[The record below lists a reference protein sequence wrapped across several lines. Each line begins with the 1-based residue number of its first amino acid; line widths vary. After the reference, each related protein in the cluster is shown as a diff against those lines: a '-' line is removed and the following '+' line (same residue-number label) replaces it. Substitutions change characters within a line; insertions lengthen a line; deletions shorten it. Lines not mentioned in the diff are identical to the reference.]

1 MADQDHPP
9 GTSIPG
15 GFRDLTSPLFRRAPS
30 PTGSPA
36 LTQHF
41 AHRIP
46 DDYAAEPLKWLQP
59 VEAFLNDL
67 HARLREPDIKDYAPN
82 RVPIS
87 QDLSRRYRT
96 ARLHFSW
103 RSIPVTLGIEVN
115 REYLTTSAVMDL
127 SGWNV
132 DENDPVAIKL
142 NSAIHDFNRIARARN
157 NKIETGQ
164 RIESSEDRSNLGTP
178 HEVIF
183 TDTWEMFCGEILK
196 IPLEKI
202 GSGLGER
209 FAAGRGFVVSLADE
223 DPKNFILLPGHRTG
237 INRADPG
244 RAFHEDK
251 HEDFRCVHTVLPLLR
266 AGRDAFDLEYS
277 ASQLDGNCLYL
288 SALGAKPPE
297 PPVVP
302 MATFLLLATHPN
314 PHQLGWMVDRF
325 NDLGVVRRA
334 GLFDLPQLVKADSAL
349 RQIEPELE
357 KTRVERA
364 RKDGQDIATAQFT
377 KDDLSVAY
385 ASLDKA
391 ARGGDGEDR
400 IQGGLPD
407 RVSQSA
413 NYWEQFNQMLGDLRI
428 KPVGD
433 FRVYSE
439 LANRRIGDTYGA
451 IAAIGE
457 YYHELRRKTS
467 GYSRHLTS
475 IELRDLQVEMS
486 THIQTIA
493 GLHATITELTK
504 ASVDQA
510 EKIDEQTTASK
521 DLLQNAE
528 KGFFLVLFPYY
539 VSHVL
544 SEVAN
549 KFHLAQKFP
558 EIERLFDIEKSI
570 LCFSILSGA
579 AFVLDSWLKAKFNAT
594 FRSERACISL
604 ALVVAVIVVTAGL
617 SALLTEHQIAAD

>member
-1 MADQDHPP
+1 MADQNNLRGP
-9 GTSIPG
+9 SIPG
-15 GFRDLTSPLFRRAPS
+15 GFRDQTSLLFRRAP
-30 PTGSPA
+30 PPAGSPA

-46 DDYAAEPLKWLQP
+46 DAYAAEPLRWLHP
-59 VEAFLNDL
+59 VEGFLNDL
-67 HARLREPDIKDYAPN
+67 HTRLTEPDIKNYVPN
-82 RVPIS
+82 RLPIS
-87 QDLSRRYRT
+87 RDISRRYRT
-96 ARLHFSW
+96 ARIRFSW
-103 RSIPVTLGIEVN
+103 RSIPVTLGIEVH
-115 REYLTTSAVMDL
+115 REYLTTSALMDL
-127 SGWNV
+127 SGWKI
-132 DENDPVAIKL
+132 DTNDAVARAL
-142 NSAIHDFNRIARARN
+142 NSAIRTFDRIAKARN
-157 NKIETGQ
+157 T
-164 RIESSEDRSNLGTP
+164 RIEEEKPVEPQDRNNLSTP

-183 TDTWEMFCGEILK
+183 TDTWEMFCHEILK
-196 IPLEKI
+196 IPLENI
-202 GSGLGER
+202 GNDLGER
-209 FAAGRGFVVSLADE
+209 FAAGRGFVASLAGKDSQH
-223 DPKNFILLPGHRTG
+223 FILPPDHQIR

-244 RAFHEDK
+244 RPFDEKK

-266 AGRDAFDLEYS
+266 AGKDAFDLEYS

-297 PPVVP
+297 PQLVP

-314 PHQLGWMVDRF
+314 PYQLGWMVDRF

-334 GLFDLPQLVKADSAL
+334 GLFDLPQLIKADSAL

-364 RKDGQDIATAQFT
+364 RKAGLDPATAQFT

-391 ARGGDGEDR
+391 TRGGDGEDR
-400 IQGGLPD
+400 ILGGLPD
-407 RVSQSA
+407 RVSQSE
-413 NYWEQFNQMLGDLRI
+413 NYWKQFNQMLGDLRI

-457 YYHELRRKTS
+457 YYHELSRKTN

-475 IELRDLQVEMS
+475 IELRDLQAEMG

-493 GLHATITELTK
+493 GLQSTIANLTN
-504 ASVDQA
+504 ASVAQA
-510 EKIDEQTTASK
+510 NSIDKHTTASR

-544 SEVAN
+544 TEVAN
-549 KFHLAQKFP
+549 KFHFARRFP
-558 EIERLFDIEKSI
+558 KIEHFMDIDTAI
-570 LCFSILSGA
+570 LCFSILSGV
-579 AFVLDSWLKAKFNAT
+579 AFVLDSWLKERVDAT
-594 FRSERACISL
+594 SRSARTWISL
-604 ALVVAVIVVTAGL
+604 PLTVLVIVITISL
-617 SALLTEHQIAAD
+617 SALLTEHHIAGD